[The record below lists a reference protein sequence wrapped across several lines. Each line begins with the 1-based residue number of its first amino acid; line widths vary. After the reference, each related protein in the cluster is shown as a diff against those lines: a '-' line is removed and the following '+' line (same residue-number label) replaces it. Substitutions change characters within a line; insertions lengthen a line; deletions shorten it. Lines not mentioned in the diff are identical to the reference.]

1 MLSDCFS
8 SCVWVMPYFCQV
20 KVEVQ
25 VLSASV
31 DTEVERFLVTPGQ
44 DWELL
49 TSPWLRGK
57 WVPNCCFLCGHHW
70 HCGVTFYGQ
79 SSGENPHSPLT
90 TTSFGEKFRLLVWFP
105 APLLRRFSRQC
116 GELEH
121 LIAAWPGLDVL
132 AYLLAFPDIGV
143 EIGPQVLLWYL
154 AQVG

>member
-25 VLSASV
+25 VLSVSM
-31 DTEVERFLVTPGQ
+31 DTEVESFLVTPGQ
-44 DWELL
+44 TGSCL
-49 TSPWLRGK
+49 
-57 WVPNCCFLCGHHW
+57 HHLGLEGNRCLIIASCVATTDVVGW
-70 HCGVTFYGQ
+70 PSYGW

-105 APLLRRFSRQC
+105 AHLLWQFFRQC